1 MICLTD
7 DKDKSKPWQFQKG
20 QSGNPNGRPKI
31 DPEIKEILRAAAPDA
46 ARRLVELMDC
56 EIEKIA
62 LQASI
67 AVLDRVIGKPEG
79 FDKIELRDTG
89 KKVIEFRWQN

>member
-1 MICLTD
+1 
-7 DKDKSKPWQFQKG
+7 
-20 QSGNPNGRPKI
+20 
-31 DPEIKEILRAAAPDA
+31 
-46 ARRLVELMDC
+46 MDC